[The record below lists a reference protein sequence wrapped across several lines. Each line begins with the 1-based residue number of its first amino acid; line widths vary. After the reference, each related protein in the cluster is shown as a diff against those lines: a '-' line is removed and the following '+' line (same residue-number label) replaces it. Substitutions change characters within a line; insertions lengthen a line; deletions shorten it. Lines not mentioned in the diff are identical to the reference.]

1 MGLLDKVFGNKAGS
15 EVQTESDQEI
25 STPSDQSY
33 EDLQIV
39 AYVKS
44 KVDEARNTTNRIT
57 QEGIWLTNSAYIKGF
72 DNVYF
77 DTTLRQFRPLKPMQG
92 IFRKN
97 RVFVNKILPTVNNR
111 LARLCKNP
119 PKWEVKPNSAD
130 NEDKEAARLTNQ
142 VIQNIYDKQCLNEK
156 RISLY
161 MWVQQ
166 CGHAYLKVSYD
177 DQLGEA
183 QIDPVTNEL
192 IYEGDVR
199 VDVVSAFEVFP
210 DPLATRLD
218 ESRYLI
224 HAKVKPVQYFVEHYP
239 ERGHLVKPEGVW
251 LTSLQNEQRV
261 NTVNNLGRGDT
272 QAQPNQN
279 SAIEIT
285 YYEKR
290 SKKYPQ
296 GRMIVVANGVKL
308 ADKSL
313 PVGEIPFAK
322 FDDIVIG
329 GSYYPESLVT
339 HLRPVQDQFVKN
351 VSMRAQ
357 WMNRM
362 MAGKYL
368 AAKGHG
374 LIEEALNDQSGEVV
388 EFDPVPNA
396 PPPQPL
402 QVPTIPQYAYKEDEV
417 LSEYM
422 YDISGIN
429 QISRAML
436 PSSSIPAKGMEFLQE
451 QDDTRIGVTTEQ
463 HEHAWA
469 RVLKLIAMYAQ
480 EFYQT
485 PRLLKIAGKN
495 MQYTFK
501 SFVGADMRNN
511 NDVFVLRGSTVPGS
525 KVVKMNEILNAYTQ
539 GLLGDPMDPKVRE
552 KTFSELEFG
561 TNQEMWVDYG
571 IDMAQ
576 IQRSMNMMK
585 EGEAPVVS
593 EFDNHALHLQEK
605 NKIRKSEEFEKY
617 PPEVQTIWIANM
629 EEHLSYIVKQSN
641 PGLDAQKDLG
651 SVQEMLA
658 QDEINQTE
666 DNPIVSGQA
675 EQMGLNPEPEMIPQ
689 GGMTQ

>member
-1 MGLLDKVFGNKAGS
+1 MGLLDRVFGEGNKNQPS
-15 EVQTESDQEI
+15 QEAEAK
-25 STPSDQSY
+25 SASDQSH
-33 EDLQIV
+33 EDQQIC

-44 KVDEARNTTNRIT
+44 KVDEIRTTTNRIT
-57 QEGIWLTNSAYIKGF
+57 SEGIWLTNSAYLKGF
-72 DNVYF
+72 DNIYF
-77 DTTLRQFRPLKPMQG
+77 DTTLRQFRPLKPLQG

-111 LARLCKNP
+111 LARLCKNQP
-119 PKWEVKPNSAD
+119 RWEVRPNSNS
-130 NEDKEAARLTNQ
+130 NEDKEAARLTQQ
-142 VIQNIYDKQCLNEK
+142 VLQSIWDNQCLNEK
-156 RISLY
+156 RQSLY
-161 MWVQQ
+161 MWLQQ

-177 DQLGEA
+177 DQLGKP
-183 QIDPVTNEL
+183 QVDPMTNEL

-199 VDVVSAFEVFP
+199 IDVVSAFEVFP

-218 ESRYLI
+218 ECKYLI
-224 HAKVKPVQYFVEHYP
+224 HCKVRHISYFPEQYP

-272 QAQPNQN
+272 QANPNQN
-279 SAIEIT
+279 SAIEMT
-285 YYEKR
+285 LYEKR

-296 GRMIVVANGVKL
+296 GRMVVVANGIKL

-322 FDDIVIG
+322 FDDIIIG

-357 WMNRM
+357 WMNRLL
-362 MAGKYL
+362 AGKYL

-402 QVPTIPQYAYKEDEV
+402 QVPAIPQYAYKEDET
-417 LSEYM
+417 LTDYIL
-422 YDISGIN
+422 DISGIN
-429 QISRAML
+429 QISRGQL

-451 QDDTRIGVTTEQ
+451 QDDTRIGVITEQ

-469 RVLKLIAMYAQ
+469 STLRFMAMYAQ

-485 PRLLKIAGKN
+485 PRLLKVAGKN

-501 SFVGADMRNN
+501 SFLGADMRSN
-511 NDVFVLRGSTVPGS
+511 NDVKVLRGSTVPGS
-525 KVVKMNEILNAYTQ
+525 KVVKNSEILNVFGQ

-552 KTFSELEFG
+552 KVFGELEFG
-561 TNQEMWVDYG
+561 TNRDMWEDYG

-576 IQRSMNMMK
+576 IQRTMDAMK
-585 EGEAPVVS
+585 EGQVPQVN
-593 EFDNHALHLQEK
+593 EFDNHALHIQEK
-605 NKIRKSEEFEKY
+605 NKIRKSEEYENY
-617 PPEVQTIWIANM
+617 SPEVQTIWLADMNA
-629 EEHLSYIVKQSN
+629 HLDFIVKQTN
-641 PGLDAQKDLG
+641 PQIDAQKDLG

-658 QDEINQTE
+658 QDEVNEAE
-666 DNPIVSGQA
+666 DNPLVSGQA
-675 EQMGLNPEPEMIPQ
+675 EAQGLTPQPQMA
-689 GGMTQ
+689 GGPIQ

>member
-1 MGLLDKVFGNKAGS
+1 MGLLDRVFGAGEK
-15 EVQTESDQEI
+15 EVNSVN
-25 STPSDQSY
+25 DQSN
-33 EDLQIV
+33 EDMAIC
-39 AYVKS
+39 AYVKQ
-44 KVDEARNTTNRIT
+44 KVDECRTTTNRIT
-57 QEGIWLTNSAYIKGF
+57 SEGIWLTNSAYLKGF
-72 DNVYF
+72 DNIYF
-77 DTTLRQFRPLKPMQG
+77 DTTLRQFRPLKPLQG

-111 LARLCKNP
+111 LARLCKNQP
-119 PKWEVKPNSAD
+119 RWEVRPNSND
-130 NEDKEAARLTNQ
+130 NEDKEAARLTSQ
-142 VIQNIYDKQCLNEK
+142 VLESIYDSQCLNEK

-161 MWVQQ
+161 MWLQQ
-166 CGHAYLKVSYD
+166 CGHSYLKVCYD
-177 DQLGEA
+177 DQLGKA
-183 QIDPVTNEL
+183 MVDPVTNEL

-210 DPLATRLD
+210 DPMATRFD
-218 ESRYLI
+218 ECKYII
-224 HAKVKPVQYFVEHYP
+224 HCKVRHISYFPEHYP
-239 ERGHLVKPEGVW
+239 ERGNAVKPEGVW
-251 LTSLQNEQRV
+251 LTSLQNEARV

-272 QAQPNQN
+272 QANPNQN
-279 SAIEIT
+279 SAIEMT

-290 SKKYPQ
+290 SQKYPQ

-357 WMNRM
+357 WMNRLL
-362 MAGKYL
+362 AGKYL

-388 EFDPVPNA
+388 EYDPVAGAA
-396 PPPQPL
+396 PPTAL
-402 QVPTIPQYAYKEDEV
+402 QVPAIPQYAYKEDET
-417 LSEYM
+417 LSDYI

-429 QISRAML
+429 QISRGTL
-436 PSSSIPAKGMEFLQE
+436 PSASIPAKGMEFLQE

-469 RVLKLIAMYAQ
+469 RTLQLMAMYAQ
-480 EFYQT
+480 EYYKS

-501 SFVGADMRNN
+501 SFMGADMRSNH
-511 NDVFVLRGSTVPGS
+511 DVKVLRGSTVPGS
-525 KVVKMNEILNAYTQ
+525 KVVKNNEIMNVFTQ
-539 GLLGDPMDPKVRE
+539 GLLGDPMDQKVRE
-552 KTFSELEFG
+552 KVFSELEFSM
-561 TNQEMWVDYG
+561 NQDMWEDYG

-576 IQRSMNMMK
+576 IQRSMDLMK
-585 EGEAPVVS
+585 DGGVPTVN
-593 EFDNHALHLQEK
+593 EFDNHALHIQEK

-617 PPEVQTIWIANM
+617 DPQIQVTWIANM
-629 EEHLSYIVKQSN
+629 NEHLDFIVKQTN
-641 PGLDAQKDLG
+641 PGIDQQKDLG

-658 QDEINQTE
+658 QDEINEAE
-666 DNPIVSGQA
+666 DNPLVSGQA
-675 EQMGLNPEPEMIPQ
+675 EAQGLSPQ
-689 GGMTQ
+689 PQAPTPPIGGPIQ